1 MESKEGYVDIV
12 TRKSDGKKCVWAK
25 TWLVFPKYDKRL
37 ENYSSRWVLI
47 DVLECVYR
55 SALRKSK
62 GI

>member
-47 DVLECVYR
+47 DVLEND
-55 SALRKSK
+55 
-62 GI
+62 